1 MPRHVL
7 GAGSFATVL
16 LALAGTARAQE
27 DVVALGPDS
36 RIVVREIAE
45 GDSALGWT
53 VAARVPAIEG
63 PAASDRGWIAF
74 ASSADS
80 IVRAEIRAFR
90 ENLEGWDASQEFPG
104 WSSFDADGSV
114 AWAEPPLLSWIV
126 DVSVYYAGAAH
137 PGHYT
142 VTLVWDAERGR
153 ALAPE
158 DLFRAG
164 ADWPAALSR
173 VAIPLL
179 ERELGEMADPAW
191 VAEGA
196 GPSAE
201 NFARWALVPDGLL
214 LLFDPYQVAPYA
226 AGPQA
231 VTIPRTS
238 LADVAD
244 PSGPLAP
251 LAPR

>member
-1 MPRHVL
+1 MAISVTRHFMAPAVYL
-7 GAGSFATVL
+7 SNQIG
-16 LALAGTARAQE
+16 RA
-27 DVVALGPDS
+27 V
-36 RIVVREIAE
+36 
-45 GDSALGWT
+45 
-53 VAARVPAIEG
+53 
-63 PAASDRGWIAF
+63 
-74 ASSADS
+74 
-80 IVRAEIRAFR
+80 
-90 ENLEGWDASQEFPG
+90 
-104 WSSFDADGSV
+104 
-114 AWAEPPLLSWIV
+114 
-126 DVSVYYAGAAH
+126 
-137 PGHYT
+137 
-142 VTLVWDAERGR
+142 RGR
-153 ALAPE
+153 ALAPK

-231 VTIPRTS
+231 VTIPRTA

-251 LAPR
+251 LLPR